1 MTRLSRLQCLQ
12 GLSDSTQACQM
23 MWFWSLC
30 RGIGV
35 RNKGGKEGGLYH
47 FKIIS

>member
-1 MTRLSRLQCLQ
+1 MTRLSRPQCLQ

-23 MWFWSLC
+23 MWFWSLW

-47 FKIIS
+47 LR